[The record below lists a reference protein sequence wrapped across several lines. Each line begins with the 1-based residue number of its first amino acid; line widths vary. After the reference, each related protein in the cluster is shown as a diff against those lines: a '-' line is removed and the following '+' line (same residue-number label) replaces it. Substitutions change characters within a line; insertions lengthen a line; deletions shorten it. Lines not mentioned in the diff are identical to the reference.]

1 MSRRAEPSHDAGLPT
16 VPTPRPAPHWALV
29 ALALALLNASLTLVN
44 IWPTPFV
51 RLSGDLS
58 LEVLGAA
65 GLLAL
70 LARTVWPRR
79 LGVARALAA
88 LWVALMIGRYA
99 DVTAQSMWGR
109 PINLYWDVPHLPA
122 VAAMF
127 AAVATPTIVAAV
139 IAALV
144 LVPTVLYLPLR
155 WAFGRVIDGTGDPM
169 LRRVMLVLPV
179 VAVVWGGLQRLDRER
194 VPQWAGIATPVTLVW
209 ARQARQYAFE
219 MGGAGVRALGPAP
232 VIDSTLARVQ
242 GADVLLLFVES
253 YGSVSWERPAF
264 AEVLAPVRAEFDQAI
279 RATGRSVVSTYLDSP
294 TFGGESWLAHISLI
308 SGTEVRD
315 GATNTRLMAQQRDT
329 MVTAFARRGYR
340 TVAVMPG
347 IRGRWS
353 EGAFYGFD
361 EIYDAAKL
369 AYQGPSFGWW
379 DITDQFALARLDA
392 LELAAGDRKPV
403 FAVFPTIS
411 THTPFTPT
419 PPYQPDW
426 ARVLRADSHDQAA
439 LAAAWAIPADWLDLS
454 PGYVR
459 ALTYAYQTFGG
470 YLQLRKDRDLVLI
483 LVGDHQPPALVSG
496 EGAPWHVPMHVITSR
511 PAVLAA
517 LQAQGFR
524 PGLRP
529 EGPATSAMHEALP
542 RLLDAF
548 GSR

>member
-1 MSRRAEPSHDAGLPT
+1 MPRRAEPSHDAGLPI
-16 VPTPRPAPHWALV
+16 VPTLRPAPHWALV
-29 ALALALLNASLTLVN
+29 ALALALLNASLTIVN

-51 RLSGDLS
+51 RLSGELS

-65 GLLAL
+65 GLLAG
-70 LARTVWPRR
+70 LARTVRPRR
-79 LGVARALAA
+79 LKLARALAA

-109 PINLYWDVPHLPA
+109 PINLYWDLPHLPA

-127 AAVATPTIVAAV
+127 AAVATPTIVAAT

-144 LVPTVLYLPLR
+144 LVPTMLYLPLR
-155 WAFGRVIDGTGDPM
+155 WAFGRVIDGTADPM
-169 LRRVMLVLPV
+169 LRRAMLVLPM
-179 VAVVWGGLQRLDRER
+179 VAVVWGGLQRLDQER
-194 VPQWAGIATPVTLVW
+194 VPQWPAIATPVTMVW
-209 ARQARQYAFE
+209 ANQARQYAFE
-219 MGGAGVRALGPAP
+219 MSGAGVRALGPTP

-264 AEVLAPVRAEFDQAI
+264 AEALAPVRARFDDAI
-279 RATGRSVVSTYLDSP
+279 HTTGRSVVSTYLDSP
-294 TFGGESWLAHISLI
+294 TFGGESWLAHISLL

-329 MVTAFARRGYR
+329 MVTAFKRRGYR

-361 EIYDAAKL
+361 EIFDAGKL
-369 AYQGPSFGWW
+369 AYDGPSFGWW

-392 LELAAGDRKPV
+392 LELGPGDRKPV

-426 ARVLRADSHDQAA
+426 ARVLRRDSHDQAA
-439 LAAAWAIPADWLDLS
+439 LAAAWAVPADWLDLS

-459 ALTYAYQTFGG
+459 ALTYAYETFAG
-470 YLQLRKDRDLVLI
+470 YLQLRRDRDLVLI

-496 EGAPWHVPMHVITSR
+496 EGAKWHVPMHVITSR

-517 LQAQGFR
+517 LQAQSFR

-529 EGPATSAMHEALP
+529 DGPVTSAMHEALP

>member
-1 MSRRAEPSHDAGLPT
+1 MAGRRVST
-16 VPTPRPAPHWALV
+16 VPTLRPAPHWAIV
-29 ALALALLNASLTLVN
+29 ALALAVLNASLTIVN

-58 LEVLGAA
+58 LEVLGVA
-65 GLLAL
+65 GGLAL
-70 LARTVWPRR
+70 LHRVVATRR
-79 LGVARALAA
+79 QGLTRGLAG
-88 LWVALMIGRYA
+88 LWVALTIGRYA
-99 DVTAQSMWGR
+99 EVTAQSMWGR
-109 PINLYWDVPHLPA
+109 PINLYWDMPHLPA
-122 VAAMF
+122 VGAMF
-127 AAVATPTIVAAV
+127 AAVATPWVIVAV
-139 IAALV
+139 VAALV
-144 LVPTVLYLPLR
+144 IVPTLLYLPLR
-155 WAFGRVIDGTGDPM
+155 WAFGRLIDGTADPNV
-169 LRRVMLVLPV
+169 RRAVLALLAL
-179 VAVVWGGLQRLDRER
+179 AVVWGGVQRFDAER
-194 VPQWAGIATPVTLVW
+194 VPQWPGIATPVTVVW
-209 ARQARQYAFE
+209 AGQARQVAYE
-219 MGGAGVRALGPAP
+219 MSGAGVRALGPAP
-232 VIDSTLARVQ
+232 VIESTLARVE

-264 AEVLAPVRAEFDQAI
+264 ADALAPVRRQLDDAI
-279 RATGRSVVSTYLDSP
+279 RTTGRSVVSTYLESP
-294 TFGGESWLAHISLI
+294 TFGGESWLAHISLL
-308 SGTEVRD
+308 SGSEVRD
-315 GATNTRLMAQQRDT
+315 GATNTRLMAQQRAT

-369 AYQGPSFGWW
+369 AYEGPSFGWW
-379 DITDQFALARLDA
+379 DITDQFALARLDT
-392 LELAAGDRKPV
+392 LELRGTGRKPV

-411 THTPFTPT
+411 THTPFTPA

-426 ARVLRADSHDQAA
+426 ARVLTPDSHDAA
-439 LAAAWAIPADWLDLS
+439 ELAAAWAIPADWLDLS

-459 ALTYAYQTFGG
+459 ALTYAYQTFAG
-470 YLQLRKDRDLVLI
+470 YLTLRPDRDLVLI

-511 PAVLAA
+511 PAVLEA
-517 LQAQGFR
+517 LQARGFR

-529 EGPATSAMHEALP
+529 ERPVTSAMHEALP

>member
-1 MSRRAEPSHDAGLPT
+1 M
-16 VPTPRPAPHWALV
+16 
-29 ALALALLNASLTLVN
+29 
-44 IWPTPFV
+44 
-51 RLSGDLS
+51 
-58 LEVLGAA
+58 
-65 GLLAL
+65 
-70 LARTVWPRR
+70 
-79 LGVARALAA
+79 
-88 LWVALMIGRYA
+88 
-99 DVTAQSMWGR
+99 
-109 PINLYWDVPHLPA
+109 
-122 VAAMF
+122 
-127 AAVATPTIVAAV
+127 
-139 IAALV
+139 
-144 LVPTVLYLPLR
+144 
-155 WAFGRVIDGTGDPM
+155 
-169 LRRVMLVLPV
+169 
-179 VAVVWGGLQRLDRER
+179 
-194 VPQWAGIATPVTLVW
+194 VW

-219 MGGAGVRALGPAP
+219 MSGAGVRALGPAP

-264 AEVLAPVRAEFDQAI
+264 AEALAPVRATLDEAI
-279 RATGRSVVSTYLDSP
+279 RASGRSVVSTYLESP
-294 TFGGESWLAHISLI
+294 TFGGESWLAHISLL

-361 EIYDAAKL
+361 EIFDAGKL
-369 AYQGPSFGWW
+369 AYEGPSFGWW

-392 LELAAGDRKPV
+392 LELAATDRKPV

-411 THTPFTPT
+411 THTPFTPA

-426 ARVLRADSHDQAA
+426 TRVLTPNSHDEAD
-439 LAAAWAIPADWLDLS
+439 LAAAWAIPADWLDLG

-459 ALTYAYQTFGG
+459 AMTYAYQTFAG
-470 YLQLRKDRDLVLI
+470 YLTLRRDRDFVLI

-496 EGAPWHVPMHVITSR
+496 EGAPWSVPMHVITSR
-511 PAVLAA
+511 EAVRDA
-517 LQAQGFR
+517 LLAQGFR
-524 PGLRP
+524 AGLRP
-529 EGPATSAMHEALP
+529 ERPVTSAMHEALP

>member
-1 MSRRAEPSHDAGLPT
+1 MRTSRVT
-16 VPTPRPAPHWALV
+16 PHWARV

-44 IWPTPFV
+44 VWPTPFV

-58 LEVLGAA
+58 LEVLGVC
-65 GLLAL
+65 AL
-70 LARTVWPRR
+70 LVVLHRVVAPRR
-79 LGVARALAA
+79 LAVARLLAGV
-88 LWVALMIGRYA
+88 WVALTVGRYA

-109 PINLYWDVPHLPA
+109 PINLYWDVPHLPSVGAMLATVASWGVILA
-122 VAAMF
+122 V
-127 AAVATPTIVAAV
+127 V
-139 IAALV
+139 AALV
-144 LVPTVLYLPLR
+144 VVPTLLYLPLR
-155 WAFGRVIDGTGDPM
+155 WAFGTVIDGAADPRI
-169 LRRVMLVLPV
+169 RRAVLGLGAF
-179 VAVVWGGLQRLDRER
+179 AVLWGGVQRLDTER
-194 VPQWAGIATPVTLVW
+194 VPQWPGVATPVTMVW
-209 ARQARQYAFE
+209 AAQARQYAFE
-219 MGGAGVRALGPAP
+219 MSGAGVRALGPAP
-232 VIDSTLARVQ
+232 VIDSTLERVQ

-264 AEVLAPVRAEFDQAI
+264 AEALAPVRATLDEAI
-279 RATGRSVVSTYLDSP
+279 RSTGRSVVSTYLDSP
-294 TFGGESWLAHISLI
+294 TFGGESWLAHISLL

-329 MVTAFARRGYR
+329 MVKAFSRGGYR

-361 EIYDAAKL
+361 TIFDADML

-392 LELAAGDRKPV
+392 LELAATDRKPV

-411 THTPFTPT
+411 THTPFTPA

-426 ARVLRADSHDQAA
+426 ARVLTAEPHDEAD
-439 LAAAWAIPADWLDLS
+439 LAASWAMPTDWLDLS

-459 ALTYAYQTFGG
+459 AMTYAYQTFAG
-470 YLQLRKDRDLVLI
+470 YLTLRRDRDFVLI

-511 PAVLAA
+511 PAVRDA
-517 LQAQGFR
+517 LLAQGFR
-524 PGLRP
+524 AGLRP
-529 EGPATSAMHEALP
+529 ERPVTGPMHLALP